1 MKKHLYLIVMLAGAM
16 FIQLTVSGQYYVPA
30 EPLNKNA
37 ILEEFTG
44 VKCPNCPAGHQVL
57 AQILEANPGRAF
69 GVAFHP
75 FNSSYTLPYAGDPDF
90 RRHYA
95 DSLYMMPYCGT
106 SRYMPS
112 AFVSRRLWAPPERLT
127 QRTNW
132 SGYTSVILSEASP
145 LNVGMA
151 TAYDEATK
159 ELSVVVD
166 LYYTATVTNPHNLMV
181 TLAENNLVSQQSGAT
196 GPYTHKHTFREAFTA
211 QWGDPVNSGGV
222 QGTYYRQVFTFDNT
236 DSNYVMANCELLAYV
251 IDNTTTEVVTG
262 IGCNV
267 GDTTYLP
274 QGQGVGI
281 TFDTLWFDTP
291 LQCDGN
297 TTTLYNGTTEPIDL
311 TFVQQEDND
320 VFTWMVDP
328 WPFQGFPHTLA
339 PGDSVDLQVVILIP
353 ILNSGK
359 GYLYDTLLVET
370 AAGAQH
376 IILAADEQLFTHTG
390 PGSAATT
397 TSLGNY
403 PNPFSGSTRV
413 QFNLEQASD
422 LLLEVFDL
430 NGLKVKTLATGNAP
444 AGPSEILWDGRND
457 NGNLLAPGAYFLRLS
472 TVNHTLVRR
481 CILIR

>member
-1 MKKHLYLIVMLAGAM
+1 MKKLLYLFVVLAGAM

-69 GVAFHP
+69 GIAFHP

-132 SGYTSVILSEASP
+132 AGYTSVILSEASP

-211 QWGDPVNSGGV
+211 QWGDPVTSGGV

-267 GDTTYLP
+267 GDTTWISPAIGL
-274 QGQGVGI
+274 
-281 TFDTLWFDTP
+281 TADTLLFETHQ
-291 LQCDGN
+291 QCLDGLTSTLFN
-297 TTTLYNGTTEPIDL
+297 STTGNIIL
-311 TFVQQEDND
+311 TYVQQEATNPF
-320 VFTWMVDP
+320 VWMVDP
-328 WPFQGFPHTLA
+328 WPFAGFPHTLN
-339 PGDSVDLQVVILIP
+339 PGDSVDLTVHIDLP
-353 ILNSGK
+353 IRSNGE
-359 GYLYDTLLVET
+359 GFLYDSLVIEAET
-370 AAGAQH
+370 GTRYL
-376 IILAADEQLFTHTG
+376 IIAVDEQLITHAG

-457 NGNLLAPGAYFLRLS
+457 HGNLLAPGAYFLRLS